1 MNRKIIAAV
10 AVLLSVVCLTG
21 IAVSAGNTLPVEEES
36 AIYEEVI
43 RVPVEEKEVYFA
55 YYNSGSGKGAVAFS
69 LNNKFTAYGET
80 EKTVKICTKDADGN
94 FTVLHEIP
102 KEKVGTWFYGKSELS
117 VPTCENAKNLFGGL
131 SSVGITFE
139 SDRTNVVFELSV
151 QPLNK
156 NTAYYIYIPQD
167 YFVDDEENGNMGAY
181 FEIPTETVNNY
192 TGDFMTDLMNVTSG
206 LYDVALFGVESLG
219 ALLS

>member
-21 IAVSAGNTLPVEEES
+21 IAVSAGSVAPFEEGETF
-36 AIYEEVI
+36 YEEVV
-43 RVPVEEKEVYFA
+43 RVPVQENEVYFS

-69 LNNKFTAYGET
+69 LDNKFTSYGET
-80 EKTVKICTKDADGN
+80 EKNIKICTKDADGV
-94 FTVLHEIP
+94 FTVLHEIQ

-117 VPTCENAKNLFGGL
+117 VSADENIKNLFGGL

-139 SDRTNVVFELSV
+139 SDRTNVAFELSA

-156 NTAYYIYIPQD
+156 TEAYYIYIPQD
-167 YFVDDEENGNMGAY
+167 YFVDAEGCGNMGAY
-181 FEIPTETVNNY
+181 IEIPAEKVNNY
-192 TGDFMTDLMNVTSG
+192 TGDLFRDLATVTSG
-206 LYDVALFGVESLG
+206 VYDFALFGIESIG